1 MSPSKYSTVSTMC
14 SSTRGPASAPS
25 LVTWPTST
33 MQVPPALAARVRWA
47 AHSRT
52 CATEPGAE
60 VSWSEYT
67 VWIESI
73 TATAGCS
80 AAMVARIFSSWIS
93 ASTLTCELSRPSR
106 RERSATW
113 APLSSPVT

>member
-1 MSPSKYSTVSTMC
+1 MC

-33 MQVPPALAARVRWA
+33 IAVPRLLAMRVSCA

-60 VSWSEYT
+60 VSSSLYI
-67 VWIESI
+67 VWMESI
-73 TATAGCS
+73 THTAGCS
-80 AAMVARIFSSWIS
+80 ASRVALIFSRLIS
-93 ASTLTCELSRPSR
+93 ATTRTCEPSSPRR
-106 RERSATW
+106 RERSATC
-113 APLSSPVT
+113 APDSSPVT

>member
-1 MSPSKYSTVSTMC
+1 MC

-33 MQVPPALAARVRWA
+33 VVQPLALATRVRCA

-60 VSWSEYT
+60 VSWSEYM

-73 TATAGCS
+73 TQKEGCS
-80 AAMVARIFSSWIS
+80 TGIVAWMRSSWIS
-93 ASTLTCELSRPSR
+93 ACTRTCEPSRPSR
-106 RERSATW
+106 RARSATW

>member
-1 MSPSKYSTVSTMC
+1 MC

-25 LVTWPTST
+25 FVTWPTST
-33 MQVPPALAARVRWA
+33 MHTPLDLAARVRCA

-67 VWIESI
+67 VWIESM
-73 TATAGCS
+73 TATAGCVTS
-80 AAMVARIFSSWIS
+80 SVARILSSWIS
-93 ASTLTCELSRPSR
+93 AITLTCEPSSPSR
-106 RERSATW
+106 RERNATC